1 MNSAESKGRAA
12 RLGAVARAM
21 WSRPESRAG
30 FALVLLVL
38 FNAMFTSNFAAVE
51 WRDGRLFGALID
63 VLRNGS
69 AVVLL
74 AVGMTLVIA
83 ADGIDLSVGSLMA
96 VSGTVAALLIS
107 GADHPGSS
115 WQAIAAAAGVAAA
128 ALAGVVNGVMVGFVG
143 LQPIVATLVMLVA
156 ARGVAQA
163 LAADQKVRFSSGLIE
178 GMARGAWLGLP
189 APVWV
194 AAVVAVAATL
204 TVRWTWL
211 GMAVH
216 AVGENERAARICG
229 VRVRGVR
236 VLTYAV
242 SGACAGIAGLIAAG
256 DIGEADTANC
266 GMYLELDAIL
276 AVVIGG
282 TRLTGGRALII
293 GSVIGALIMQT
304 LNVMLQM
311 RGVPAEHGLVV
322 KAVVVLGV
330 CLARSEGVMEAWRRW
345 RR

>member
-1 MNSAESKGRAA
+1 MNSAESGGRAA
-12 RLGAVARAM
+12 RLRALARAA

-30 FALVLLVL
+30 FALLLLVL
-38 FNAMFTSNFAAVE
+38 FNVLFTANFAGVE
-51 WRDGRLFGALID
+51 WRDRRLFGAMID

-69 AVVLL
+69 TVVLL

-83 ADGIDLSVGSLMA
+83 AGGIDLSVGSLMA

-107 GADHPGSS
+107 GSAEPGSS
-115 WQAIAAAAGVAAA
+115 WQVIAAAAGVAAA

-156 ARGVAQA
+156 ARGIAQA
-163 LAADQKVRFSSGLIE
+163 LASDQKVRFSSALIE
-178 GMARGAWLGLP
+178 GMARGSWLGLP
-189 APVWV
+189 APVWIAAGV
-194 AAVVAVAATL
+194 AIFGALA
-204 TVRWTWL
+204 VRWTLL

-236 VLTYAV
+236 VLTYIV

-276 AVVIGG
+276 AVVIGA

-330 CLARSEGVMEAWRRW
+330 CLARSEGVGEWMRRW
-345 RR
+345 KA